1 MVWLYPA
8 AVASLLALVGPVAVH
23 MLRRQ
28 QARRIIVPS
37 VRFVPSLDDSA
48 VRFKRLSDPLLLL
61 VRSAVIACAA
71 LALAQPLILSEGRMN
86 AWSARTARV
95 VVVDRSQSA
104 RGAVSSEAIAAEAS
118 SADPSAT
125 VETAELGSGLDQ
137 ASAWLAVAPPARRE
151 IVVLSD
157 FQLGSLTERE
167 VGRVPAEIGLRFVR
181 MSKPGPIR
189 REAPLVQLLAPGGVV
204 HGRADLQNESTA
216 MSYTPV
222 RDAANGL
229 QILAAE
235 ADAGA
240 VASLLRVVAAAGA
253 RAPSAAQ
260 PIIVRFTGADSL
272 GSPSATAEPWTF
284 GAAQRLLRSPL
295 VAGIVIQ
302 VSTSGGA
309 LVVDVNADP
318 RSLAAAQAVKAA
330 LDARPDPRELA
341 EAEPERISEATLTV
355 WSRAP
360 GPPDTAA
367 WRHSDEADGRWLWG
381 AALLL
386 LGVETLVRRSV
397 PRDRRRVTAHA
408 A

>member
-137 ASAWLAVAPPARRE
+137 ASAWLAVAPPAM
-151 IVVLSD
+151 VWLA
-157 FQLGSLTERE
+157 GW
-167 VGRVPAEIGLRFVR
+167 
-181 MSKPGPIR
+181 
-189 REAPLVQLLAPGGVV
+189 LVKEG
-204 HGRADLQNESTA
+204 
-216 MSYTPV
+216 
-222 RDAANGL
+222 
-229 QILAAE
+229 
-235 ADAGA
+235 
-240 VASLLRVVAAAGA
+240 
-253 RAPSAAQ
+253 AQ
-260 PIIVRFTGADSL
+260 PCT
-272 GSPSATAEPWTF
+272 TWTV
-284 GAAQRLLRSPL
+284 AVLLSTMRP
-295 VAGIVIQ
+295 Q
-302 VSTSGGA
+302 VF
-309 LVVDVNADP
+309 V
-318 RSLAAAQAVKAA
+318 
-330 LDARPDPRELA
+330 
-341 EAEPERISEATLTV
+341 TLTQ
-355 WSRAP
+355 
-360 GPPDTAA
+360 
-367 WRHSDEADGRWLWG
+367 
-381 AALLL
+381 
-386 LGVETLVRRSV
+386 
-397 PRDRRRVTAHA
+397 
-408 A
+408 